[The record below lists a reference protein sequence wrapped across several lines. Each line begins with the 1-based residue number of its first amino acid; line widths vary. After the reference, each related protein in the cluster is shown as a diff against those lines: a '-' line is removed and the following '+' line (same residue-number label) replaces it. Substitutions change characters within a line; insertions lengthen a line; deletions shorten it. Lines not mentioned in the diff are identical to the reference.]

1 MKKVYENM
9 EYTRVGYFQSIL
21 EAEGIRTTVQNYGV
35 STAMGELP
43 FTEVFPELWVLD
55 DQDCERALRLI
66 RKELEE
72 PPKPK
77 IGEWTCSKCGSTVD
91 AGYMECWKCGASK

>member
-21 EAEGIRTTVQNYGV
+21 EGEGIRTTIKNYGA

-55 DQDCERALRLI
+55 DQDFERAAKLI
-66 RKELEE
+66 RDELDE

-77 IGEWTCSKCGSTVD
+77 TGEWTCSKCGSVVD
-91 AGYMECWKCGASK
+91 AGYSECWKCGASK